1 MEPDF
6 LAILR
11 ARHCK
16 RAFLDRPVPRE
27 VLEEVLAAAANAPS
41 TRNSQPWRVAVLT
54 GTAREEL
61 ARKLCDCFDR
71 GVPARHDYANRPPS
85 EGSVEEARARAAG
98 AGVFAAKGIERA
110 DEAARRAHLR
120 DNQRFYGAPVE
131 LVFHLPADA
140 PPGTFLEMGFF
151 VQNVMLGLVA
161 RGLGSCPQYSVTAYS
176 DVIREHLGREH
187 PGFGPGRLIV
197 CGMAVGYPDPGAPV
211 NAFAPE
217 RAPLA
222 DYVQWFDGSSPR
234 SDSDD

>member
-1 MEPDF
+1 
-6 LAILR
+6 
-11 ARHCK
+11 
-16 RAFLDRPVPRE
+16 
-27 VLEEVLAAAANAPS
+27 
-41 TRNSQPWRVAVLT
+41 VAVLL

-110 DEAARRAHLR
+110 DEAARRGHLR

-131 LVFHLPADA
+131 LIFHLPADA
-140 PPGTFLEMGFF
+140 PPGIFLEMGFF

-161 RGLGSCPQYSVTAYS
+161 RGLGSCPQFSITAYS
-176 DVIREHLGREH
+176 DAIREHLG
-187 PGFGPGRLIV
+187 FGPDRLIV
-197 CGMAVGYPDPGAPV
+197 CGMAVGYPDPAAPV

-217 RAPLA
+217 RAPLG
-222 DYVQWFDGSSPR
+222 DYVQWFDGSSP
-234 SDSDD
+234 D

>member
-6 LAILR
+6 LDVLR

-16 RAFLDRPVPRE
+16 RAFLDRLVPRE

-41 TRNSQPWRVAVLT
+41 TRNSQPWRVAVLM

-61 ARKLCDCFDR
+61 AARLCDAFDR

-131 LVFHLPADA
+131 LIFHLPADA
-140 PPGTFLEMGFF
+140 PPGIFLEMGFF

-161 RGLGSCPQYSVTAYS
+161 RGLGSCPQYSITAYS
-176 DVIREHLGREH
+176 DIIREYLR
-187 PGFGPGRLIV
+187 FGPDRLIV
-197 CGMAVGYPDPGAPV
+197 CGMAVGYPDPEAPI
-211 NAFAPE
+211 NAFVPE

-222 DYVQWFDGSSPR
+222 DYVQWLDSSS
-234 SDSDD
+234 SD

>member
-1 MEPDF
+1 MDQDF
-6 LAILR
+6 LSILR

-27 VLEEVLAAAANAPS
+27 VLEEVLTAAANAPS
-41 TRNSQPWRVAVLT
+41 TRNSQPWRVAVLM
-54 GTAREEL
+54 GAAREEL
-61 ARKLCDCFDR
+61 ARKLCDAFDR
-71 GVPARHDYANRPPS
+71 GVPARHDYGNRPPS

-131 LVFHLPADA
+131 LIFHLPADA
-140 PPGTFLEMGFF
+140 PPGIFLEMGFF

-176 DVIREHLGREH
+176 NTIREHLG
-187 PGFGPGRLIV
+187 FGPDRLIV
-197 CGMAVGYPDPGAPV
+197 CGMAVGYPDPEAPV
-211 NAFAPE
+211 NAFVPE
-217 RAPLA
+217 RAPLE
-222 DYVQWFDGSSPR
+222 DYVQWFDGSLPPSG
-234 SDSDD
+234 

>member
-6 LAILR
+6 LDVFDVLR

-54 GTAREEL
+54 GAAREEL
-61 ARKLCDCFDR
+61 ARKLCDAFDR
-71 GVPARHDYANRPPS
+71 GVPARHDYGNRPPS
-85 EGSVEEARARAAG
+85 EGSAEEARARAAG

-131 LVFHLPADA
+131 LIFHLPADA
-140 PPGTFLEMGFF
+140 PPGIFLEMGFF

-176 DVIREHLGREH
+176 DLIREHIREH
-187 PGFGPGRLIV
+187 PGFGPDRLIV
-197 CGMAVGYPDPGAPV
+197 CGMAVGYPDPEAPV

-217 RAPLA
+217 RAPLE
-222 DYVQWFDGSSPR
+222 DYVQWFDGSLPPSG
-234 SDSDD
+234 

>member
-1 MEPDF
+1 MELDF
-6 LAILR
+6 LDVLR

-27 VLEEVLAAAANAPS
+27 VLEEVLTAAANAPS

-54 GTAREEL
+54 GAAREEL
-61 ARKLCDCFDR
+61 ARKLCDAFDR
-71 GVPARHDYANRPPS
+71 GVPARHDYTNRPAS

-131 LVFHLPADA
+131 LIFHLPADA
-140 PPGTFLEMGFF
+140 PPGIFLEMGFF

-161 RGLGSCPQYSVTAYS
+161 RGLGSCPQYSITAYS
-176 DVIREHLGREH
+176 DAIRGYL
-187 PGFGPGRLIV
+187 GFGPDRLIV
-197 CGMAVGYPDPGAPV
+197 CGMAVGYPDPAAPV

-222 DYVQWFDGSSPR
+222 DYVQWFDGSLR
-234 SDSDD
+234 RNGND